1 MIAAYL
7 RELADDLRFDPAL
20 ARAVVREVNDHLC
33 EAADSEPV
41 DDRRE
46 AERRAVERFGSAH
59 EVAAQFAVV
68 SLARRTRHVAIAIVL
83 AIVAVVV
90 MMKARV
96 AWYGFIQST
105 ISDDARAIAAT
116 VLAIDRYAFW
126 LSAVIGIGAL
136 IQIGRYRTPTHLHA
150 SYRRHLY
157 RSLVLCAAATA
168 SLLVSVI
175 CDIVLAMLQIGLGWS
190 SVSILPM
197 MSLSLEIACVAT
209 VMSLTVASRSRVLRT
224 EAIVRKQGGNPY
236 A

>member
-7 RELADDLRFDPAL
+7 QELADALRFDPAL

-33 EAADSEPV
+33 EAAASEQV

-46 AERRAVERFGSAH
+46 AERRAIERFGGAH

-68 SLARRTRHVAIAIVL
+68 SLARRSRHVAIAIVL
-83 AIVAVVV
+83 AIVAVMA
-90 MMKARV
+90 MMQARV
-96 AWYGFIQST
+96 AWYGFMQST

-126 LSAVIGIGAL
+126 LSAVIGIGIL
-136 IQIGRYRTPTHLHA
+136 IRMGRYRTPAHLHA
-150 SYRRHLY
+150 GYRRHLY

-175 CDIVLAMLQIGLGWS
+175 SDIVLAMLRTGWS
-190 SVSILPM
+190 WSGASVLPM

-209 VMSLTVASRSRVLRT
+209 AVSLIVTSRIRVVRT
-224 EAIVRKQGGNPY
+224 EAIVRRQGDNPQS
-236 A
+236 

>member
-7 RELADDLRFDPAL
+7 EELGDALRFDPAL

-33 EAADSEPV
+33 EAAASESG

-59 EVAAQFAVV
+59 EVAAQFAAV
-68 SLARRTRHVAIAIVL
+68 SLARRTWHVAIAIVL
-83 AIVAVVV
+83 VIVAVMV

-105 ISDDARAIAAT
+105 ISDDARAFAAT

-126 LSAVIGIGAL
+126 LSAVLGIGAL
-136 IQIGRYRTPTHLHA
+136 IQMGCYRTPVHLHA
-150 SYRRHLY
+150 DYRRHLY

-175 CDIVLAMLQIGLGWS
+175 SDMVLATLQTGLSWS
-190 SVSILPM
+190 SAFVLPM
-197 MSLSLEIACVAT
+197 VSLSLEIACVAT
-209 VMSLTVASRSRVLRT
+209 AVSLTVTSRARVLRT
-224 EAIVRKQGGNPY
+224 EAVVRRQGDNPHS
-236 A
+236 

>member
-7 RELADDLRFDPAL
+7 HELADALRFDPAL
-20 ARAVVREVNDHLC
+20 GRAVVREVNDHLC
-33 EAADSEPV
+33 EAAASEPV

-46 AERRAVERFGSAH
+46 AERRAIERFGSAH

-83 AIVAVVV
+83 AIVAVMA
-90 MMKARV
+90 MMQARV
-96 AWYGFIQST
+96 AWYGFMRST

-126 LSAVIGIGAL
+126 LSAVLGIGAL
-136 IQIGRYRTPTHLHA
+136 IQMGRTRTPVHLQA
-150 SYRRHLY
+150 GYRRHLY

-168 SLLVSVI
+168 ALLVSVI
-175 CDIVLAMLQIGLGWS
+175 SDIVLAMLRSGLSWS

-197 MSLSLEIACVAT
+197 VSLSLEIACVAAAVSFIVT
-209 VMSLTVASRSRVLRT
+209 SRIRVVRT
-224 EAIVRKQGGNPY
+224 EAIGRRPGGNPH

>member
-33 EAADSEPV
+33 EAAESEPV

-46 AERRAVERFGSAH
+46 AERRAIERFGSAN

-83 AIVAVVV
+83 AIVAVMV

-136 IQIGRYRTPTHLHA
+136 IQMGRYRTPTYLHA

-209 VMSLTVASRSRVLRT
+209 VVSLTVASRSRVLRT

>member
-7 RELADDLRFDPAL
+7 DELANALRFDPAL
-20 ARAVVREVNDHLC
+20 ARAVVREANDHLC
-33 EAADSEPV
+33 EAVESGPV
-41 DDRRE
+41 GDRRE
-46 AERRAVERFGSAH
+46 AERRAIERFGSAH

-68 SLARRTRHVAIAIVL
+68 SLARRNRRVGIAIVL
-83 AIVAVVV
+83 AIVAVMA

-126 LSAVIGIGAL
+126 LSAVLGICAL
-136 IQIGRYRTPTHLHA
+136 IQMGRYRMPVHMHA
-150 SYRRHLY
+150 DYRRHLY
-157 RSLVLCAAATA
+157 RSLILCAAATA

-175 CDIVLAMLQIGLGWS
+175 SDIVLAMLQTGLSWS

-209 VMSLTVASRSRVLRT
+209 AVSLTVTSRARVVRT
-224 EAIVRKQGGNPY
+224 EAVVRRQGDNPHS
-236 A
+236 

>member
-7 RELADDLRFDPAL
+7 HELADALRFDPAL

-33 EAADSEPV
+33 EAAASESI

-46 AERRAVERFGSAH
+46 AERRAIERFGSAD

-83 AIVAVVV
+83 AIVAVMV

-96 AWYGFIQST
+96 AWYGFIRST
-105 ISDDARAIAAT
+105 VSDDARATAAT
-116 VLAIDRYAFW
+116 VVAIDRYAFL
-126 LSAVIGIGAL
+126 LSAVIGIGVL
-136 IQIGRYRTPTHLHA
+136 IRMARYRTPVHLHA
-150 SYRRHLY
+150 DDRRHLH

-175 CDIVLAMLQIGLGWS
+175 GDIVLATLQTGLSWS
-190 SVSILPM
+190 IASVLPV

-209 VMSLTVASRSRVLRT
+209 VMSLTVTSRIRVVRT
-224 EAIVRKQGGNPY
+224 EAIVRRQDDNPHS
-236 A
+236 

>member
-7 RELADDLRFDPAL
+7 RDLADALRFDPAL

-33 EAADSEPV
+33 EAAASEPV
-41 DDRRE
+41 GDRRE
-46 AERRAVERFGSAH
+46 AERCAIERFGSADR
-59 EVAAQFAVV
+59 VAAQFAVV

-83 AIVAVVV
+83 AIVVVMV

-105 ISDDARAIAAT
+105 IDEDARAIAAT

-136 IQIGRYRTPTHLHA
+136 IQMGRYRTPVHLHA
-150 SYRRHLY
+150 GYRRHLY

-168 SLLVSVI
+168 SLVVSVVS
-175 CDIVLAMLQIGLGWS
+175 DIALMLLRSGTSWDS
-190 SVSILPM
+190 TSILPVI
-197 MSLSLEIACVAT
+197 SLSLEIACVTA
-209 VMSLTVASRSRVLRT
+209 VALLTVASRLRVTRT
-224 EAIVRKQGGNPY
+224 AAIVCAHGENLHS
-236 A
+236 